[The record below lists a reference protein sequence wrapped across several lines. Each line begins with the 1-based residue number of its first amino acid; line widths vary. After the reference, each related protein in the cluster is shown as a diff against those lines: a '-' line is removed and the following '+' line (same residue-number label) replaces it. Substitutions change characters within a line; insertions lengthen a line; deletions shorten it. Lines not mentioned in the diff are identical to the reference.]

1 MRLDHLLLGRTDK
14 QEKRLIQILSR
25 NGNSEK
31 EFLSYSF
38 LIKQRVLPKKKG
50 AFIFAEK
57 KKGEEMGV

>member
-1 MRLDHLLLGRTDK
+1 MEIR
-14 QEKRLIQILSR
+14 
-25 NGNSEK
+25 K

-57 KKGEEMGV
+57 EEGEEMGV